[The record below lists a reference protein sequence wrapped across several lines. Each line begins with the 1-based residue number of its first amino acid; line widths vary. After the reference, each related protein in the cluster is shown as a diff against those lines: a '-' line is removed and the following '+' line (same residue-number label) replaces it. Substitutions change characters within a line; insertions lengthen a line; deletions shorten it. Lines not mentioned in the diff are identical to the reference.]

1 VIAQIWI
8 IANILGGLT
17 ETGRLRYCVTSFFEG
32 AAMPFFPSLPDN
44 ANVGDLLKIR
54 PELQEGFSAFSE
66 ATMRG
71 DSVFSIG
78 ERELIAAYTSALN
91 SCDYCFGGHAA
102 IARQHGVEE
111 GVFDALIDD
120 IDMAPVNDKLKPVLR
135 YVKKLTLDP
144 YKMVQA
150 DADAVFDA
158 GWDEAALADAIWI
171 CARFNMMNRLTL
183 GHGLDADPAA
193 FEARAKKMAYGKT

>member
-1 VIAQIWI
+1 
-8 IANILGGLT
+8 
-17 ETGRLRYCVTSFFEG
+17 
-32 AAMPFFPSLPDN
+32 MPFFPSLPDK
-44 ANVGDLLKIR
+44 ASVGDLFKIR
-54 PELQEGFSAFSE
+54 PEIRDGFSAFSE

-71 DSVFSIG
+71 ESAFSTG
-78 ERELIAAYTSALN
+78 DKEMIAAYTSALN
-91 SCDYCFGGHAA
+91 ACDYCFGGHAA
-102 IARQHGVEE
+102 IASQHGVKPEI
-111 GVFDALIDD
+111 FDALMDD
-120 IDMAPVNDKLKPVLR
+120 IDMAPVDDKLKPVLR
-135 YVKKLTLDP
+135 YVKKLTQDP

-193 FEARAKKMAYGKT
+193 FEARAKAMNYGKT

>member
-1 VIAQIWI
+1 
-8 IANILGGLT
+8 
-17 ETGRLRYCVTSFFEG
+17 
-32 AAMPFFPSLPDN
+32 MPFFPSLPDN
-44 ANVGDLLKIR
+44 ANVGDLFKIR
-54 PELQEGFSAFSE
+54 PAFREGFSAFSE

-71 DSVFSIG
+71 ESVFSIG
-78 ERELIAAYTSALN
+78 ERELIAAYSSALN
-91 SCDYCFGGHAA
+91 SCDYCYGGHAA
-102 IARQHGVEE
+102 IARQHGVAE

-120 IDMAPVNDKLKPVLR
+120 IDMAPVDPKLKPILR

-144 YKMVQA
+144 YKIVQA
-150 DADAVFDA
+150 DADSVFAAGWDEAALAA

-193 FEARAKKMAYGKT
+193 FEARAKAMAYGKK

>member
-1 VIAQIWI
+1 
-8 IANILGGLT
+8 
-17 ETGRLRYCVTSFFEG
+17 
-32 AAMPFFPSLPDN
+32 MPFFPSLPDA
-44 ANVGDLLKIR
+44 ANVGDLFKIKPDFR
-54 PELQEGFSAFSE
+54 DGFLTFSE

-78 ERELIAAYTSALN
+78 EKEMIAAYTSALN
-91 SCDYCFGGHAA
+91 SCDYCYGGHAA
-102 IARQHGVEE
+102 IAKQHGVEE
-111 GVFDALIDD
+111 SLFDALIDD
-120 IDMAPVNDKLKPVLR
+120 IDMAPVDDKLKPVLR
-135 YVKKLTLDP
+135 YVRKLTLDP

-183 GHGLDADPAA
+183 GHGLNADPAA
-193 FEARAKKMAYGKT
+193 FEARAKAMDYGKT